1 MPKTITH
8 GIILSAIKYGESSL
22 IVTAYTLEHGRQ
34 AYIVSVSA
42 SAKKLRQVLMTPLS
56 IVEIEASDCKNSTM
70 KRLSSV
76 NLEYVFRSVP
86 FDVSKRSIAIF
97 LAELF
102 QQATLEATPDERTYS
117 FLRQSIEVLDQGVE
131 GLANFHLLI
140 MFNLARLLGF
150 APDTGDSRLPY
161 FDMVDGAYRELHPMH
176 PNVLSGGELSLW
188 RKLCLVKVDTLS
200 EMLLSAD
207 DRQILFDLLEKYY
220 ALHIPQF
227 RPLNSRLV
235 LKDVLR

>member
-1 MPKTITH
+1 MPKSITH

-22 IVTAYTLEHGRQ
+22 IVNAYTLEHGRV

-42 SAKKLRQVLMTPLS
+42 NTRKLRQTLMMPLS
-56 IVEIEASDCKNSTM
+56 IVELEASDCRSSSM
-70 KRLSSV
+70 KRLSSA
-76 NLEYVFRSVP
+76 NLEYVFRSIP
-86 FDVSKRSIAIF
+86 FDVTKRSIAIF

-102 QQATLEATPDERTYS
+102 LQATREATPDERTYS

-131 GLANFHLLI
+131 GMANFHLLI

-150 APDTGDSRLPY
+150 APDAGDSGLPY
-161 FDMVDGAYRELHPMH
+161 FDMLDGAYRKLHPMH
-176 PNVLSGGELSLW
+176 PNVLSGGELVLW
-188 RKLCLVKVDTLS
+188 RKLCSVKVDTLS
-200 EMLLSAD
+200 EMILSAD

-227 RPLNSRLV
+227 RPLNSRFV
-235 LKDVLR
+235 LKEVLR